1 MRIFRMVEQP
11 EDSNKQK
18 LNRKVAGL
26 YQQDPNLK
34 ECVGKVK
41 TIKPI

>member
-1 MRIFRMVEQP
+1 MVKQP
-11 EDSNKQK
+11 EDLNQKK

-26 YQQDPNLK
+26 YQHDLNPK

-41 TIKPI
+41 TVLTNLRF